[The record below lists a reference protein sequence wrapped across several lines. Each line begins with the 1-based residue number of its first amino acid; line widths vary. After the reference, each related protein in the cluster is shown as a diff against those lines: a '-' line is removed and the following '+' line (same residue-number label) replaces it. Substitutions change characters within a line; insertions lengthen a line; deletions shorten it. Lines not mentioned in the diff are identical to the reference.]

1 MPAKYS
7 RWIAHLVFTSVD
19 FLNFFL
25 LHPYLH
31 QHIYKGKK
39 KGKLVI
45 IRDNTLRHCR
55 CFGLLLSA
63 SFKINL
69 KEFLFNVER
78 TGTKREPSTF
88 KDILESI
95 TVLDYK
101 MEHPFWA
108 FPFFFFCFGGCR
120 TTLIAASKT
129 DFTFCTPNK
138 INNQI
143 IYH

>member
-7 RWIAHLVFTSVD
+7 RWIAHLLFTSVD

-95 TVLDYK
+95 TVLITK
-101 MEHPFWA
+101 WSIPSEPFLS
-108 FPFFFFCFGGCR
+108 FSFV
-120 TTLIAASKT
+120 LVAAG
-129 DFTFCTPNK
+129 
-138 INNQI
+138 QL
-143 IYH
+143 